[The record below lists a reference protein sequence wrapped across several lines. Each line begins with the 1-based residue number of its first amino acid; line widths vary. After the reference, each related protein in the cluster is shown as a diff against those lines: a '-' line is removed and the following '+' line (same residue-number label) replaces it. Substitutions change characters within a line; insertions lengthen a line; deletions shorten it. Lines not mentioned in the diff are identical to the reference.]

1 MSTCC
6 NFTSAIQATN
16 ILDPLVISWRAAADA
31 YSSVVFGTT
40 LSNATVSAVNTWY
53 KSFKAHATLPG
64 KMIMLNP
71 CAPDNVA
78 AVFTPLIDLPG
89 GTRPWQMQTP
99 GGPAGVINAN
109 CNVTVNGGRC
119 DFALRGIFNYM
130 PSTMWASRLDTGITI
145 YRYSDD
151 GAHGGHVYDYGCSN
165 GANNMWEATFGAFGN
180 WYWNAYDQATQISP
194 PSNNLSGYLSWNI
207 SGANN
212 WRLYFANNSHPH
224 SAVITNDV
232 NAHISNFPAFE
243 IPAIGV
249 NDNNVY
255 AAVPSRLTS
264 FIAFHTSLT
273 AAESLDLYN
282 FIVSLRTSLGGGL
295 AA

>member
-6 NFTSAIQATN
+6 DFTSAIQATN
-16 ILDPLVISWRAAADA
+16 ILDPVVISWRAAANA
-31 YSSVVFGTT
+31 YSLPVLGVV

-53 KSFKAHATLPG
+53 LSFKAHATLPG
-64 KMIMLNP
+64 KMIMVNP

-78 AVFTPLIDLPG
+78 AWATPLIDVPAG
-89 GTRPWQMQTP
+89 NRPWQMQTG
-99 GGPAGVINAN
+99 GGPIGIINAN
-109 CNVTVNGGRC
+109 AAVGVNGGRC
-119 DFALRGIFNYM
+119 DFALVAGATYL
-130 PSTMWASRLDTGITI
+130 PSTMWASRLDTGVTI
-145 YRYSDD
+145 YRFSDD
-151 GAHGGHVYDYGCSN
+151 GLHGGHVYDYGCSD
-165 GANNMWEATFGAFGN
+165 GANNMWESTFNAFGN
-180 WYWNAYDQATQISP
+180 WFWNAYDQATQISP
-194 PSNNLSGYLSWNI
+194 PSNGLNGYLSWNI

-232 NAHISNFPAFE
+232 NAHNSNFPNFRF
-243 IPAIGV
+243 PAIGV

-255 AAVPSRLTS
+255 SAVPSRLTT

-282 FIVSLRTSLGGGL
+282 FIVSLRTALGGGL